1 MTNKIKELISQKK
14 KLYSSIKRRNN
25 SFLNKQLLHSLQ
37 HKVLL
42 VLEKT
47 LQNRKKVPCVPP
59 IYHNNNNN
67 NRYVTDFKEKCQLFN
82 SYFSE
87 QCTLLKNISTL
98 PNTCSKHTNNILDTI
113 IFSKE
118 DIYKIIKNLDPNKAH
133 GHDMISI
140 RMIKLCGISI
150 CKPLEIIFQNCL
162 RSGKF
167 PSEWKKANVVPT
179 FKKGD
184 KQCIKNYRPVSLLP
198 VCGKVFERLLYNNMF
213 SFF

>member
-59 IYHNNNNN
+59 IYHNNNN

>member
-67 NRYVTDFKEKCQLFN
+67 RYVTDFKEKCQLFN
-82 SYFSE
+82 SYLSE
-87 QCTLLKNISTL
+87 QCILLKNIITL
-98 PNTCSKHTNNILDTI
+98 PNTYFKYANNILDTI
-113 IFSKE
+113 VFQKK
-118 DIYKIIKNLDPNKAH
+118 IYI
-133 GHDMISI
+133 G
-140 RMIKLCGISI
+140 
-150 CKPLEIIFQNCL
+150 
-162 RSGKF
+162 
-167 PSEWKKANVVPT
+167 
-179 FKKGD
+179 
-184 KQCIKNYRPVSLLP
+184 
-198 VCGKVFERLLYNNMF
+198 
-213 SFF
+213 

>member
-1 MTNKIKELISQKK
+1 MGKKYLEFPQFTIIKDMSQI
-14 KLYSSIKRRNN
+14 LKRN
-25 SFLNKQLLHSLQ
+25 
-37 HKVLL
+37 VI
-42 VLEKT
+42 V
-47 LQNRKKVPCVPP
+47 
-59 IYHNNNNN
+59 
-67 NRYVTDFKEKCQLFN
+67 N

-184 KQCIKNYRPVSLLP
+184 KQCIKNY
-198 VCGKVFERLLYNNMF
+198 F
-213 SFF
+213 SSPGLR